1 MLGGY
6 GKVPVGNAN
15 GKIGIGNDNLFAL
28 LKGVADELVATAQ
41 AGLHYKDGFG
51 IGAKAQASVLSGRAT
66 TEFNIF
72 GWQVELGVSADVL
85 SIGAEATIGIFPT
98 EDGGKQFDAR
108 AGGSH
113 GIFGWGFVVRV
124 KVPG

>member
-1 MLGGY
+1 MNQRRMHPFYSPVKGWTSAVDLRAGEILVMLGGY

-15 GKIGIGNDNLFAL
+15 GKIGIGNDNLFAP

-51 IGAKAQASVLSGRAT
+51 IGAKAKASALSGRAT

-72 GWQVELGVSADVL
+72 GWQVELECVSKL
-85 SIGAEATIGIFPT
+85 NCLKEIE
-98 EDGGKQFDAR
+98 
-108 AGGSH
+108 
-113 GIFGWGFVVRV
+113 
-124 KVPG
+124 